1 MPVYMTLL
9 YSQYHHGVLYQV
21 EQSQGL
27 LRLLTDGIF
36 HSERP
41 LTGMLSRSVWD
52 LLSLPSLYLDELSV
66 RRPLRLLVLGL
77 GAGVVC
83 YQLQRLVEIERL
95 VAIELDALH
104 IRLAQNFFN
113 AQEDCDAIYHGDAK
127 AWLAAYSGPGFDL
140 IIDDLFIVEGEDA
153 QRAFAFDS
161 QWQRLLYR
169 RLNPH
174 GLVVANFADQAE
186 LERVWQG
193 DQSAYYLFEQA
204 QSLSCNDCFNRV
216 GVFYKGFSSPSS
228 IEALIAGQAYGA
240 QVLDSLAWSSL
251 NLRQKDLA

>member
-1 MPVYMTLL
+1 MTLL

-41 LTGMLSRSVWD
+41 LTGLLSRSVWD
-52 LLSLPSLYLDELSV
+52 LLSLPSLCLAHGANK
-66 RRPLRLLVLGL
+66 PLRVLVLGL

-104 IRLAQNFFN
+104 IRLAQDFFN

-127 AWLAAYSGPGFDL
+127 AWLVAYDGPGFDL
-140 IIDDLFIVEGEDA
+140 IIDDLFISEGEDA

-169 RLNPH
+169 RLNPR

-193 DQSAYYLFEQA
+193 DQSAYYLFDQA
-204 QSLSCNDCFNRV
+204 QNLSCNDCFNRV
-216 GVFYKGFSSPSS
+216 GVFFKGFSSSNS
-228 IEALIAGQAYGA
+228 IESLITGQAYGA